1 MHSSTLQSSSED
13 RAIQLGRRDAI
24 TALEKAIHGHELE
37 IPPESCPVEHFWA
50 EGSYGRQI
58 TMPAG
63 TLIVGKIHKHSHV
76 NVISKG
82 HCLVYTEQDGVK
94 ELVAPCTFVSH
105 PYTKRVV
112 YNIEETVWTTVH
124 VTNATTEQEVED
136 EVIASERELECHG
149 LQQVLLPLE
158 P

>member
-1 MHSSTLQSSSED
+1 MPCNTLQLSNED
-13 RAIQLGRRDAI
+13 RALRLGRRDAI
-24 TALEKAIHGHELE
+24 TALESAIRGDPAE

-50 EGSYGRQI
+50 DGSYGRQI
-58 TMPAG
+58 TMPEG
-63 TLIVGKIHKHSHV
+63 TLVVGKVHRHSHV

-124 VTNATTEQEVED
+124 VTNATTEQEVEA
-136 EVIASERELECHG
+136 EVIASDGELECRG
-149 LQQVLLPLE
+149 LQQVLLP
-158 P
+158 